1 VITFY
6 DFSKIENRDRWEY
19 KKKDFH
25 SIIFDG
31 SIKDVTIKYD
41 SLGNSEIK
49 EGFLFLKQALE
60 SVNKHY
66 KIWTESNK

>member
-1 VITFY
+1 MITFY

-19 KKKDFH
+19 KEKDFH

-31 SIKDVTIKYD
+31 SIKDVTIRYD
-41 SLGNSEIK
+41 SLENSEIK

-60 SVNKHY
+60 FVNKHY